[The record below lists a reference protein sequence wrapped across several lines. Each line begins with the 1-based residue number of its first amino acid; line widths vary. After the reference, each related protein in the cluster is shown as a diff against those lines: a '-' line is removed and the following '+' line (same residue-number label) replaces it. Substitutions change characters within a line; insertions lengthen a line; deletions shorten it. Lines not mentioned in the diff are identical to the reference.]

1 MLLEASQGFPFATV
15 EVSHANGEPSPKTF
29 QELASKLIPGVV
41 VVRMRLPWV
50 GWLAISH
57 F

>member
-1 MLLEASQGFPFATV
+1 MLLEASLGLPFATV